1 MPPAS
6 SGGFVRGK
14 LADSRRGGE
23 FGREDGGEM
32 ETLRKA
38 AGVSSEVHIFLATG
52 NRMKRVKWQKSGTF
66 ADLLAAHKKGESVEF
81 SPAARI

>member
-1 MPPAS
+1 MPPRVVRRVCQREAC
-6 SGGFVRGK
+6 GF
-14 LADSRRGGE
+14 RRGGE

>member
-1 MPPAS
+1 
-6 SGGFVRGK
+6 
-14 LADSRRGGE
+14 
-23 FGREDGGEM
+23 M